1 MSLLDTF
8 RSLPIG
14 RLKPDISL
22 RWMSGLRSRLPFSLA
37 AHRSPELVPGMA
49 AIILLLAAGLQ
60 LSLPSAVELPQD
72 TVRPPPPPAPI
83 ADPARP
89 DFPAILAR
97 PVFAPDRAPVREEM
111 ASSGNLTGFEVLGVA
126 IAGSVGD
133 ALVRDPMGK
142 ISRIKTGAIL
152 QGWKLVSIEPRQLTF
167 DRNGERRSLAIDMTH
182 RAATRGPVATS
193 QASGDDDDSDSSSN
207 DDSDE

>member
-1 MSLLDTF
+1 
-8 RSLPIG
+8 
-14 RLKPDISL
+14 
-22 RWMSGLRSRLPFSLA
+22 
-37 AHRSPELVPGMA
+37 MA
-49 AIILLLAAGLQ
+49 AIVLLFAAGLQ

-72 TVRPPPPPAPI
+72 TVRPPPPPPDI

-89 DFPAILAR
+89 DYPAILAR

-167 DRNGERRSLAIDMTH
+167 DRNGERRSLAIDMTR
-182 RAATRGPVATS
+182 RAETRGSLATS
-193 QASGDDDDSDSSSN
+193 HSSDDEDDSDSSNSN